1 MGAMIEKLEFLLALA
16 REKHFGRAAQVC
28 GVSQPNLSAAIKQLE
43 TVFGVPLVDRGAR
56 FLGFTPEGER
66 VLEWARRIVGDTRA
80 MRADVE
86 TMKQGLNGHLRLAV
100 IPTAL
105 PVVSR
110 LTRAFWERH
119 PGIRLTI
126 HSHTSTEVLSLLD
139 NLEADAGIT
148 YLDNEPLGRIAE
160 VPLYRERHH
169 LITAEGNLFA
179 DRATVTW
186 EEVATLPLC
195 LLTPDM
201 QNRRIVDRVFEEA
214 GCLVEP
220 MLETSSIVVI
230 AAHVRAGYWSTIMP
244 RLMAEELDLPKH
256 VRSIP
261 IVAPEVANLV
271 GLVVG
276 RRDPQ
281 PPLTAALVAE
291 ARALAPTLG
300 ARS

>member
-1 MGAMIEKLEFLLALA
+1 MYEKLEFLLALA

-43 TVFGVPLVDRGAR
+43 SILGVPLVDRGAR
-56 FLGFTPEGER
+56 FLGFTPEGDR

-86 TMKQGLNGHLRLAV
+86 TMKQGLTGHLRLAV
-100 IPTAL
+100 IPTVL

-110 LTRAFWERH
+110 LTAAFWTRH
-119 PGIRLTI
+119 PGIKVTI
-126 HSHTSTEVLSLLD
+126 SSHTSTEVLSMIE
-139 NLEADAGIT
+139 NLEVDAGVT
-148 YLDNEPLGRIAE
+148 YLDNEPLGRVSE

-169 LITAEGNLFA
+169 LVTAEGNPFS

-195 LLTPDM
+195 LLTPAM
-201 QNRRIVDRVFEEA
+201 QNRRIVDRIFGEV
-214 GCLVEP
+214 GCRVDPL
-220 MLETSSIVVI
+220 LETSSIVVI
-230 AAHVRAGYWSTIMP
+230 ASHVRAGHWSTIMP
-244 RLMAEELDLPKH
+244 RLMAEELGFPSNVKC
-256 VRSIP
+256 IP

-276 RRDPQ
+276 PRDPQ

-291 ARALAPTLG
+291 ARALSG
-300 ARS
+300 ALSLKA

>member
-1 MGAMIEKLEFLLALA
+1 MYEKLEFLLALA

-43 TVFGVPLVDRGAR
+43 SILGVPLVDRGAR
-56 FLGFTPEGER
+56 FLGFTPEGDR

-86 TMKQGLNGHLRLAV
+86 TMKQGLTGHLRLAV
-100 IPTAL
+100 IPTVL

-110 LTRAFWERH
+110 LTAAFWTRH
-119 PGIRLTI
+119 PGIKLTI
-126 HSHTSTEVLSLLD
+126 SSHTSTEVLSMIE
-139 NLEADAGIT
+139 NLEVDAGVT
-148 YLDNEPLGRIAE
+148 YLDNEPLGRVSE

-169 LITAEGNLFA
+169 LVTAEGNPFA

-195 LLTPDM
+195 LLTPAM
-201 QNRRIVDRVFEEA
+201 QNRRIVDRIFGEV
-214 GCLVEP
+214 GCRVDPL
-220 MLETSSIVVI
+220 LETSSIVVI
-230 AAHVRAGYWSTIMP
+230 ASHVRAGHWSTIMP
-244 RLMAEELDLPKH
+244 RLMAEELGFPSNVKC
-256 VRSIP
+256 IP

-276 RRDPQ
+276 PRDPQ

-291 ARALAPTLG
+291 ARVLSGALSLKA
-300 ARS
+300 